1 MDSQNMKKAV
11 AYVRVSTVD
20 QAENGYS
27 IDAQINNIK
36 QFCAKTGYELA
47 HVYADRGISGKST
60 KKRVQLKQMLEDI
73 KDNKFDAVV
82 VWKYSRLARNLK
94 DLLVFVDQ
102 FERNNVAFYS
112 VDESFDTSTIAGK
125 MMLQILGSFAE
136 MERNTIASNVKA
148 GMKQRAST
156 GYSNST
162 QLLGYNNA
170 RDADGKRNLI
180 INEEEAVT
188 VRNIYNWYIEL
199 GTFQSVADRLN
210 SQGYRTK
217 LGNQFSPTAIR
228 TILINPTFKGLSVYN
243 RYEDWDKKHRKGLNS
258 NPIIVDG
265 QHQAIITDSVWDAAN
280 ARINNVR
287 KTRNWNHRSK
297 YLLSGLIRCPEC
309 DGSMTVTTT
318 RNKNKSGERVERK
331 YYSCALSR
339 KKKGACHANSIPQE
353 VADALVINRLTELT
367 NTVEMGEATTTA
379 IQQNKITKQKELEQ
393 SIDNCTNEITR
404 LKQQQDELNKMLATM
419 PDARIGIE
427 ENQER
432 LRKEIGQNE
441 NTIQHAKQGIERL
454 QGLPDKLDMQWLL
467 QQLGQ
472 IFKSDDIMLTKQL
485 IVALIDNIQIDNE
498 KMLLYINL
506 TIDSQFVKKLT
517 PYLNEKAL
525 TALQGRPSAF
535 LCTYTVKLTSQR
547 YNKTIR
553 TPSAPARL
561 GAAGCYG
568 VSENNIIEGN
578 SNNKP

>member
-1 MDSQNMKKAV
+1 MSAC
-11 AYVRVSTVD
+11 
-20 QAENGYS
+20 
-27 IDAQINNIK
+27 I
-36 QFCAKTGYELA
+36 
-47 HVYADRGISGKST
+47 ADRGISGKST
-60 KKRVQLKQMLEDI
+60 KKRVQLKQMLEDV
-73 KDNKFDAVV
+73 KDNKFDVVV

-112 VDESFDTSTIAGK
+112 VDESFDTSTIVGK

-180 INEEEAVT
+180 INEEEAAT

-243 RYEDWDKKHRKGLNS
+243 RYEDWDKKHRKGLNL
-258 NPIIVDG
+258 NPIIVEG
-265 QHQAIITDSVWDAAN
+265 QHQAIIADSVWDAAN
-280 ARINNVR
+280 AKINNVR

-297 YLLSGLIRCPEC
+297 YLLSGLIQCPEC
-309 DGSMTVTTT
+309 DGPMTVTTT
-318 RNKNKSGERVERK
+318 RNKNKSDECVERK

-339 KKKGACHANSIPQE
+339 KEKGICHANSIPQE
-353 VADALVINRLTELT
+353 VADTLVINRLIELT
-367 NTVEMGEATTTA
+367 NTIEMGDATMTA
-379 IQQNKITKQKELEQ
+379 IQHNKIIKQRELEQ
-393 SIDNCTNEITR
+393 SIDNWTNEIIR
-404 LKQQQDELNKMLATM
+404 LRKQQNELDKMLITM

-432 LRKEIGQNE
+432 LRKEIEQNE
-441 NTIQHAKQGIERL
+441 SIMQRARHGIERL
-454 QGLPDKLDMQWLL
+454 QDLPDKLDMQWLL
-467 QQLGQ
+467 KQVGQ

-498 KMLLYINL
+498 KRLLYINL
-506 TIDSQFVKKLT
+506 TIDSQFVKNLT
-517 PYLNEKAL
+517 PYLNKKAL
-525 TALQGRPSAF
+525 TALQERPSAF
-535 LCTYTVKLTSQR
+535 LRAYTVKLTSQR

-553 TPSAPARL
+553 TPAAPTRL

-568 VSENNIIEGN
+568 ASENNSIEGN
-578 SNNKP
+578 SNNKPENP